1 MPTKTLAYYCS
12 KFESLRRD
20 FKNGG
25 APHKPILL
33 ISLIQAYKNGLYIT
47 SEIRIL
53 PELVGLFKSNWQSLV
68 ETNHQC
74 LFTLPFYYMN
84 SEPFW
89 ELVPNRGCELWIKS
103 KSPMRSFSNL
113 TTAVKCAKID
123 EELKELLLKREE
135 SQILLQVLLDKYFPK
150 ANSADLSTPDYSYL
164 TEIKT
169 QILQE
174 SKQAYQN
181 RLTQIRNELDNEGF
195 QEEIFVRGGVFK
207 KEVPKIYNY
216 TCCISG
222 LRIDAGDNIS
232 MVDACHIIPFS
243 ESFND
248 TISNGLSL
256 CPNLHRALDRGLISI
271 NNDFRVIVNNNFSE
285 PFSSAYNIKQFEGKQ
300 ILLPSND
307 RHFPSFESLGYHR
320 GQFGL

>member
-1 MPTKTLAYYCS
+1 LK
-12 KFESLRRD
+12 KEESD
-20 FKNGG
+20 
-25 APHKPILL
+25 ILL
-33 ISLIQAYKNGLYIT
+33 HI
-47 SEIRIL
+47 
-53 PELVGLFKSNWQSLV
+53 
-68 ETNHQC
+68 
-74 LFTLPFYYMN
+74 
-84 SEPFW
+84 
-89 ELVPNRGCELWIKS
+89 
-103 KSPMRSFSNL
+103 
-113 TTAVKCAKID
+113 
-123 EELKELLLKREE
+123 
-135 SQILLQVLLDKYFPK
+135 LLDKYFPK
-150 ANSADLSTPDYSYL
+150 ANSSDLSTPDYNYL

-174 SKQAYQN
+174 SRQEYQE

-207 KEVPKIYNY
+207 KEVPKIYNF

-271 NNDFRVIVNNNFSE
+271 NNDFRVIVNRNFSE
-285 PFSSAYNIKQFEGKQ
+285 PFPSIYNIKQFEGKR

-307 RHFPSFESLGYHR
+307 RHFPSIESLSYHR
-320 GQFGL
+320 RKYGF